1 MLSIMILPFLVHLIN
16 MHNTLMYI
24 FISTTISVII
34 VCIYICYFRI
44 KSNIILMGFTILKYS
59 LYGTLISYV
68 LNKIIFREGIVFIYS
83 QRNVTNNNFELDIII
98 SLISIS
104 IFIFMEYKFIRDRIK
119 NKYVYLNKQ
128 YRYSIYATISYCI
141 DNIFIAYFIRLIFSE
156 KYSTNL
162 FVYVIVYA
170 VISELIM
177 ENILVKAEL
186 SYTKYNIECIEKQLD
201 NQVSHYKI
209 YNNYIKGIRRISH
222 DIKWHKEI
230 LKKLM
235 KNKNYGDAKEFVDG
249 LDEYIESYEYNSICE
264 NVVVDSI
271 IKNTIEICKND
282 NINFSYNISIG
293 QDIIIKNIHLSIIFN
308 NLLDNA
314 IEACNNIQNREINK
328 YINLNAKVVNGNL
341 VCSIENS
348 KINKV
353 EVDKHMKFKTLK
365 KDKINHGIGI
375 ENLKITISKYDGII
389 DFIINENSFKVNFII
404 PL

>member
-1 MLSIMILPFLVHLIN
+1 MLSIIILPFLVHLIN
-16 MHNTLMYI
+16 MHNTSMYI
-24 FISTTISVII
+24 SISTTISIII
-34 VCIYICYFRI
+34 VCIYIFYFRI

-59 LYGTLISYV
+59 LYGTLIAYV
-68 LNKIIFREGIVFIYS
+68 LNQIIFREGIVFIYS
-83 QRNVTNNNFELDIII
+83 QRNITNNNFELDIII

-119 NKYVYLNKQ
+119 NKYVYLNKK
-128 YRYSIYATISYCI
+128 YRYSNYATISYCI
-141 DNIFIAYFIRLIFSE
+141 DNIFISYFIRLIFSE

-186 SYTKYNIECIEKQLD
+186 SYTKYNLECIEKQLD
-201 NQVSHYKI
+201 NQVNHYKI

-235 KNKNYGDAKEFVDG
+235 KNKNYDDAQKFVDG

-271 IKNTIEICKND
+271 IKNTIEICKSD

-314 IEACNNIQNREINK
+314 IEACNNIKNKEMNK
-328 YINLNAKVVNGNL
+328 YIKLNAKVVNGNL

-389 DFIINENSFKVNFII
+389 DFMINENSFKVNFII

>member
-1 MLSIMILPFLVHLIN
+1 
-16 MHNTLMYI
+16 
-24 FISTTISVII
+24 
-34 VCIYICYFRI
+34 
-44 KSNIILMGFTILKYS
+44 
-59 LYGTLISYV
+59 
-68 LNKIIFREGIVFIYS
+68 
-83 QRNVTNNNFELDIII
+83 
-98 SLISIS
+98 
-104 IFIFMEYKFIRDRIK
+104 
-119 NKYVYLNKQ
+119 
-128 YRYSIYATISYCI
+128 YSIYATISYCI
-141 DNIFIAYFIRLIFSE
+141 DNIFISYFIRLIFSE

-186 SYTKYNIECIEKQLD
+186 SYTKYNLECIEKQLD
-201 NQVSHYKI
+201 NQVNHYKI

-235 KNKNYGDAKEFVDG
+235 KNKNYDDAQKFVDG

-271 IKNTIEICKND
+271 IKNTIEICKSD

-389 DFIINENSFKVNFII
+389 DFMINENSFKVNFII

>member
-1 MLSIMILPFLVHLIN
+1 M
-16 MHNTLMYI
+16 
-24 FISTTISVII
+24 
-34 VCIYICYFRI
+34 
-44 KSNIILMGFTILKYS
+44 
-59 LYGTLISYV
+59 
-68 LNKIIFREGIVFIYS
+68 
-83 QRNVTNNNFELDIII
+83 
-98 SLISIS
+98 
-104 IFIFMEYKFIRDRIK
+104 
-119 NKYVYLNKQ
+119 
-128 YRYSIYATISYCI
+128 
-141 DNIFIAYFIRLIFSE
+141 IFSE

-186 SYTKYNIECIEKQLD
+186 SYTKYNLKCIEKQLD
-201 NQVSHYKI
+201 NQVNHYKI

-235 KNKNYGDAKEFVDG
+235 KNKNYDDAQKFVDG

-271 IKNTIEICKND
+271 IKNTIEICKSD

-389 DFIINENSFKVNFII
+389 DFMINENSFKVNFII